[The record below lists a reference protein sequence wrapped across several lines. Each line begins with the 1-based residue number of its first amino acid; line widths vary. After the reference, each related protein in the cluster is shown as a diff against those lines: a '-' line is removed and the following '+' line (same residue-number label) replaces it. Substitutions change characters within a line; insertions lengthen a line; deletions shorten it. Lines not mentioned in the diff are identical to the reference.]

1 MKLIQHHY
9 TCINTIVV
17 SRMFKRYNHKNHNKG
32 RGIYMN
38 MYKKDAEILRVLAHP
53 LRIKLIKELIDRGP
67 CSVNQIA
74 RFLSTPQSTTSQ
86 NLAKLKSQR
95 IVSSYRK
102 GTEMYYLASNENIN
116 SIIEMLLDEELE

>member
-1 MKLIQHHY
+1 
-9 TCINTIVV
+9 
-17 SRMFKRYNHKNHNKG
+17 
-32 RGIYMN
+32 MN

-74 RFLSTPQSTTSQ
+74 RLLSTPQSTTSQ
-86 NLAKLKSQR
+86 NLAKLKSKR

-102 GTEMYYLASNENIN
+102 GTEIYYLASNEKIN
-116 SIIEMLLDEELE
+116 SIIEMLLDEKLE